1 MFEWLKKLFKKK
13 KDEAPASANPV
24 CVKPNYEDEPLTV
37 GEAIFP
43 ELFEDDHNEGN
54 ADYIESEE
62 ATTDTVVE
70 FPVEEVPQIEPEE
83 EVPVTEEPDEKTKK
97 IITMAIFYLN
107 TEGATLQMV
116 AKEYGVS
123 STTVSKYFSK
133 LLPGIDTDL
142 ACKVK
147 EKLEKA
153 KAENVE
159 RLKASAKKAKK

>member
-13 KDEAPASANPV
+13 EKVEVDEVLEEKTLEEITETIDQVFA
-24 CVKPNYEDEPLTV
+24 KLDEEE
-37 GEAIFP
+37 GG
-43 ELFEDDHNEGN
+43 GN
-54 ADYIESEE
+54 ADHLEGPLETGEEPAPES
-62 ATTDTVVE
+62 T
-70 FPVEEVPQIEPEE
+70 PQIEPDE
-83 EVPVTEEPDEKTKK
+83 EVPVTEAPDEKTKK
-97 IITMAIFYLN
+97 IIAMAIFYLN